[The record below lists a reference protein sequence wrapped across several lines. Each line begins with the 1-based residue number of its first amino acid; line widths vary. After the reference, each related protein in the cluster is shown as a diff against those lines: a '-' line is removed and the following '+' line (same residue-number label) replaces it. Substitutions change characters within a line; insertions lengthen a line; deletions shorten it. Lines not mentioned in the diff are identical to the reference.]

1 MFENMDHSHSDA
13 LDEILRARH
22 TVRSFSTTPVEK
34 EKIEQIIHAGLVAP
48 FAAMAVIGKKDWRKI
63 FVAPAASPVIGQMKA
78 VVSARFPQ
86 YVRELESKFGPVP
99 FVKMLKSPQMT
110 SSLLDKPYIVIVGEK
125 KGVPE
130 AASESVSYCM
140 ESMWLKATSLKVGF
154 QPITAVVGLK
164 LGNDE
169 EFCKILGIP
178 CGEYHLDGFVLGYP
192 ADGYKPAPV
201 QYPDVESAVKWL

>member
-1 MFENMDHSHSDA
+1 MFENMDHSHSA
-13 LDEILRARH
+13 SLDEILRARH
-22 TVRSFSTTPVEK
+22 TVRSFSTKPLEK
-34 EKIEQIIHAGLVAP
+34 EKTEQIVRAGLVAP
-48 FAAMAVIGKKDWRKI
+48 FAAMAVVGKKDWRKI
-63 FVAPAASPVIGQMKA
+63 FVIPAASPAIGQMKA
-78 VVSARFPQ
+78 VVADRFPQ
-86 YVRELESKFGPVP
+86 YVNELESKFGPVP
-99 FVKMLKSPQMT
+99 FVKMLKSPHI
-110 SSLLDKPYIVIVGEK
+110 SASLLDKPCIVIVGEK

-178 CGEYHLDGFVLGYP
+178 CGEYHLDGFALGYP
-192 ADGYKPAPV
+192 AEGFQPAPV
-201 QYPDVESAVKWL
+201 QYPDFESAVKWL